1 MCIAHISELHFSSL
15 DLNLLRV
22 FDALIEE
29 RSVTRAGDRLGLS
42 QSAIS
47 HALSRLR
54 YVLRDELFL
63 RSPDG
68 MQPTAR
74 AAEIAPRLRQGLLQ
88 LQQALTPDRIRA
100 RAHRSA
106 FHDHLRRVCRRG
118 SRAEPRRTAARSRP
132 NAEFRIRPSSL
143 GVAET
148 LLSGRA
154 DLAIGSFRRVPEWA
168 ASEALFRE
176 TRVWVLSAEHPAAW
190 QELTLER
197 LAELSHLVISAT
209 GEDEHAVDG
218 YVVDH
223 GLERLVARSEIGAL
237 RGALAARGLRR
248 IVSLTTPH
256 FLAAL
261 AVISHSD
268 IAAPMPRRLAA
279 AFAGA
284 YRLNCSNPLRL
295 AALRGH
301 GAVAS
306 RAWRRTRH
314 CVAAL
319 DRAPGRRRS
328 LEVQCRQ
335 YRIDRIFVPT
345 GVCSERKDPPAMI
358 RRVCRGRLL
367 LSL

>member
-1 MCIAHISELHFSSL
+1 MSELHFSSL

-47 HALSRLR
+47 HALGRLR
-54 YVLRDELFL
+54 YVLNDELFL

-88 LQQALTPDRIRA
+88 LQRALTPIEFAPERTDRRFTIICGEYVGAVLVPSLIA
-100 RAHRSA
+100 R
-106 FHDHLRRVCRRG
+106 LR
-118 SRAEPRRTAARSRP
+118 EAAP

-176 TRVWVLSAEHPAAW
+176 TRVWVLSADHPAAW

-237 RGALAARGLRR
+237 RGALASRGLRR

-268 IAAPMPRRLAA
+268 IAAPMPRRLAT

-284 YRLNCSNPLRL
+284 YRLKLFEPPYVSPPFEVMALWHREHGEEPALAWLRSIV
-295 AALRGH
+295 RE
-301 GAVAS
+301 
-306 RAWRRTRH
+306 
-314 CVAAL
+314 VAADL
-319 DRAPGRRRS
+319 
-328 LEVQCRQ
+328 
-335 YRIDRIFVPT
+335 
-345 GVCSERKDPPAMI
+345 
-358 RRVCRGRLL
+358 
-367 LSL
+367 